1 MLKQC
6 SWATP
11 PPQPGCRRVV
21 ARAQPL
27 APDRPRPFPACA
39 AMLVPPGL
47 ASTTPRPF
55 CQALQPAGMP
65 MHPPTAPQHRH
76 SLSTTPHILPHQKPG
91 LRFHRGK
98 PALPSE
104 PRADRTQGTGEALR
118 LTRPSGPRWH
128 QLLCGGQELCST
140 RLGTRGQVCWH
151 PPLLSHHHH
160 PHAGPLISPKAEEAA
175 VGTVHPPLGPRLV
188 HARHPTTSPRPT
200 AAQRWKKQPKAEAA
214 GALAKGSPGLPAC
227 APESP
232 LCPHTQQPP
241 RLTTP
246 VPYEEAV
253 SIPHGANSRSPSQEK
268 GEQCCRTTAQ
278 HPLPP

>member
-1 MLKQC
+1 MLLGYTTTAARLQESCCQGSAPSPGPAQTLPCLRCKAGA
-6 SWATP
+6 SW
-11 PPQPGCRRVV
+11 PGQHHTKTVLPSAAASRD
-21 ARAQPL
+21 AH
-27 APDRPRPFPACA
+27 APTN
-39 AMLVPPGL
+39 
-47 ASTTPRPF
+47 S
-55 CQALQPAGMP
+55 
-65 MHPPTAPQHRH
+65 PTAPPQSQHH
-76 SLSTTPHILPHQKPG
+76 PHILPHEKPG

-151 PPLLSHHHH
+151 PPLLSHRHH
-160 PHAGPLISPKAEEAA
+160 PHAGPLISPKAEETA

-188 HARHPTTSPRPT
+188 HAGHPTTSPRPT
-200 AAQRWKKQPKAEAA
+200 AAQHWKKQLKAEAA

-232 LCPHTQQPP
+232 LCPHIQQPP

-268 GEQCCRTTAQ
+268 GEQCCRTTAR